1 MAKIS
6 DAKKALQ
13 NLGKIDGH
21 TYVHKFDHAVVTEY
35 YVGDNCGTK
44 TKTGCMGTTLK
55 ENYSCASH
63 NMPCGTKIYI
73 PSLKGVINDTG
84 VFEVEDTGGMAFD
97 FDMFISNSKK
107 GKVGKKNREV
117 YVLSWGN
124 KKMTTSYT
132 YIINYF
138 KKNGRFEGYRKAW
151 EMYLKMG
158 GQLID
163 FFKFNDE
170 DKKLDKNKV

>member
-1 MAKIS
+1 
-6 DAKKALQ
+6 
-13 NLGKIDGH
+13 
-21 TYVHKFDHAVVTEY
+21 
-35 YVGDNCGTK
+35 
-44 TKTGCMGTTLK
+44 
-55 ENYSCASH
+55 
-63 NMPCGTKIYI
+63 
-73 PSLKGVINDTG
+73 
-84 VFEVEDTGGMAFD
+84 MAFD
-97 FDMFISNSKK
+97 FDMFISNSKR
-107 GKVGKKNREV
+107 GKVGKQNREV